1 MKSPFAFSEE
11 RPFTGRHMLIAMLCF
26 FGVII
31 TVNLT
36 MATFASQSWTG
47 LVVRNS
53 YVASQQYNER
63 LAASREQ
70 AAREW
75 QATIG
80 YRDGGIAFTLTDK
93 DGAPVHLQEARA
105 EIGRPAY
112 EALDHEVP
120 LTYRSDGL
128 YWAKDPLGPGIWQV
142 AVTGSHEAG
151 PYRLEAR
158 ITVRS
163 DEAAPGASAPA
174 GTVKP

>member
-1 MKSPFAFSEE
+1 MKSPFAFSDEH
-11 RPFTGRHMLIAMLCF
+11 PFTGKHMLIAMLCF

-31 TVNLT
+31 AVNLT

-70 AAREW
+70 AARQW
-75 QATIG
+75 QATID
-80 YRDGGIAFTLTDK
+80 YRDGSIEFKLTDK
-93 DGAPVHLQEARA
+93 DGAPVHLTDASA

-112 EALDHEVP
+112 EAMDHEVA

-128 YWAKDPLGPGIWQV
+128 YWAKDPLGPGVWQV
-142 AVTGSHEAG
+142 AVTGNHEQG
-151 PYRLEAR
+151 PYRIEAR
-158 ITVRS
+158 ITVGQ
-163 DEAAPGASAPA
+163 DEAANGIA
-174 GTVKP
+174 KQ